1 MRAWIVLLALLSG
14 LAGAS
19 TRTDIGGPFN
29 LTDQDGQRV
38 TQRSY
43 EGRPALLYFGFTSCP
58 DICPTDLAKM
68 ARIARA
74 VEQERGIRLR
84 PIFVTLDPERD
95 TPQQLKG
102 YVTHFD
108 KDFVGLTGTPQE
120 IASITDEY
128 HVYYKKVPYGDK
140 PGDYTVDHSTFLFL
154 LGKDG
159 GYLDHFG
166 RGLKEEEI
174 IQRVNAR
181 LAP

>member
-1 MRAWIVLLALLSG
+1 MKQWMLWLALFT
-14 LAGAS
+14 GAVGA
-19 TRTDIGGPFN
+19 TTHPDIGGPFS

-38 TQRSY
+38 TERNY
-43 EGRPALLYFGFTSCP
+43 AGRPALLYFGFTSCP

-74 VEQERGIRLR
+74 VEQQRGIKPR

-108 KDFVGLTGTPQE
+108 PEFVGLTGTPQE
-120 IASITDEY
+120 IVSITDEY
-128 HVYYKKVPYGDK
+128 HVFYKKVPRSDT

-154 LGKDG
+154 LGQDG
-159 GYLDHFG
+159 AYLDHFG
-166 RGLKEEEI
+166 RGMKEADI
-174 IQRVNAR
+174 IQRVTEK
-181 LAP
+181 LSP